1 MLIKLHKYHPHD
13 LIKSISKQVES
24 TSKLDCLEQVL
35 ILHKKIGI
43 GKISAFK
50 FSDGV
55 GLVLFDCTLAEDWDI
70 KFIKDYPAP
79 LQFNFNIN
87 GEIWHFLNDNNIQY
101 HLNPLQN
108 SITASPYGKDQ
119 VMKLPGKV
127 KLLFAILV
135 INRTEYLKKIECILG
150 KMPPKLKILFEDKDA
165 QLPFLYQGNYSLA
178 AAEIIK
184 KITNDTHTGL
194 VRSTYIEG
202 KSLELLA
209 RQIKQYKDDLL
220 SPGRQVVL
228 RKYDLEKI
236 IEARD
241 VLIHDFQNSPTIEEL
256 AKKVGIN
263 QQKLKMGFKEVFET
277 TINKYLRNERLDQAS
292 LLLLQGYSVR
302 DASTEVGYSNQSHFA
317 ERFREKYGVL
327 PKDYL
332 KNIRSRGKRVIDHPL
347 YSKN

>member
-1 MLIKLHKYHPHD
+1 MIINLHKYHPHD
-13 LIKSISKQVES
+13 LIKSISEQVET
-24 TSKLDCLEQVL
+24 TSNLDCLEQVL
-35 ILHKKIGI
+35 ILHKKIGK
-43 GKISAFK
+43 GKITGFE

-55 GLVLFDCTLAEDWDI
+55 SLILFDCMLAEDWDI
-70 KFIKDYPAP
+70 HFKNDFPAP
-79 LQFNFNIN
+79 LQFNFNIS
-87 GEIWHFLNDNNIQY
+87 GEMWHFMNDNNIHY
-101 HLNPLQN
+101 HLNPLQG
-108 SITASPYGKDQ
+108 SMTASPHGKDQ

-127 KLLFAILV
+127 KLLFASV
-135 INRTEYLKKIECILG
+135 MINRKIYLEKIECILD
-150 KMPPKLKILFEDKDA
+150 KMPSKLEVLFRDVNA
-165 QLPFLYQGNYSLA
+165 SQSFLYQGNYSLA

-184 KITNDTHTGL
+184 KITNDLHTGL

-236 IEARD
+236 VEARD
-241 VLIHDFQNSPTIEEL
+241 FLIEDFQNTPTIEEL
-256 AKKVGIN
+256 SRKVGIN
-263 QQKLKMGFKEVFET
+263 QQKLKAGFKVIFET
-277 TINKYLRNERLDQAS
+277 TINKYLRAERLDRAS

-302 DASTEVGYSNQSHFA
+302 DASTEVGYVNQSHFA

-332 KNIRSRGKRVIDHPL
+332 KSIRSRGKRIQ
-347 YSKN
+347 N